1 MVRIC
6 YVEPD
11 GVQKHVE
18 LEVGQTLMRGA
29 VNNGIRGIVA
39 ECGGACVCATCH
51 VYFDERYLALLT
63 PPSATETEMLDAV
76 ASERHQNSRLSC
88 QIKASELLDGAVVRL
103 PPTQI

>member
-29 VNNGIRGIVA
+29 VSSGVRGIVA

-51 VYFDERYLALLT
+51 VYFDERYLTALA
-63 PPSATETEMLDAV
+63 PPSATESEMLDAV
-76 ASERHQNSRLSC
+76 ASERLPNSRLSC
-88 QIKASELLDGAVVRL
+88 QIKASEALDGAVVRL
-103 PPTQI
+103 PPAQI